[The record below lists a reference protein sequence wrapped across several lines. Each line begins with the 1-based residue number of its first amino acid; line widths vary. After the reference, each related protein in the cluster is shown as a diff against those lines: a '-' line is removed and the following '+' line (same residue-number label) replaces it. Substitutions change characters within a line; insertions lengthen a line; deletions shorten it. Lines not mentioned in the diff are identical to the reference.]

1 VTDFEREHVTARSY
15 RLRFRSSLTD
25 FGEPAVDVTS
35 LPGRFITDDPD
46 DLRAIAAMASEAADW
61 LDEQYM
67 ADEYEPEA
75 GDVDVAD
82 TQTGQGVT

>member
-1 VTDFEREHVTARSY
+1 MTDFEREHVTARSY

-25 FGEPAVDVTS
+25 FGEPAVQITS
-35 LPGRFITDDPD
+35 LPNAWFTDDGD
-46 DLRAIAAMASEAADW
+46 DLRAIARMASDAADW

-75 GDVDVAD
+75 GDVAD